1 MKHIF
6 LVLTLL
12 FTVSISLPAYAEET
26 DKHYSPYFVVPD
38 LLIFRPVGF
47 VCTVVGTGL
56 FAVMSPL
63 TAFASISPPH
73 DAFEKAADILI
84 MAPARYTF
92 VRPLGDMSE
101 TDY

>member
-1 MKHIF
+1 MKQIF

-12 FTVSISLPAYAEET
+12 LTVSISTPAYAEEM
-26 DKHYSPYFVVPD
+26 DEGYSPFLVVPD
-38 LLIFRPVGF
+38 ILIYRPFGF
-47 VCTVVGTGL
+47 AFTLIGTGL

-73 DAFEKAADILI
+73 DAFEKTADILI
-84 MAPARYTF
+84 LAPARYTF
-92 VRPLGDMSE
+92 IRPLGNLSG